1 MKEAGCVQAFAVNAA
16 ASYAANCRLDARNA
30 YRAQA
35 SEDSLGE
42 FGNGIRAA
50 EDTSITQGF
59 VWYLLGSRPGQ
70 V

>member
-30 YRAQA
+30 YRARAQA

-42 FGNGIRAA
+42 VGNGIRAA

-59 VWYLLGSRPGQ
+59 V
-70 V
+70 